1 MGVLALIL
9 GILGGLGTIMSVLTA
24 TEVIPLIF
32 IGFTDIYWLG
42 LSGILFVATITCLV
56 ARGAG
61 TYD

>member
-42 LSGILFVATITCLV
+42 IVWNFVCGNYYLPRCPRRRHI
-56 ARGAG
+56 
-61 TYD
+61 